1 MAIGAKPK
9 RNQSDIGTTS
19 EEAALKFIEAA
30 GKTPEPEAAK
40 AAPPTRGKAEAKP
53 VLVRGID
60 DELLDRLDREAA
72 RRRVSRA
79 AMIRMLLVEHLPE

>member
-1 MAIGAKPK
+1 MVIGAKPK
-9 RNQSDIGTTS
+9 RNQADIGSTS
-19 EEAALKFIEAA
+19 EDAALKFIEGA
-30 GKTPEPEAAK
+30 EPAK
-40 AAPPTRGKAEAKP
+40 AAPPARTKAEAKP

-60 DELLDRLDREAA
+60 GELLDRLDREAA